1 MKSASFHRAPAAA
14 LLLSLILQAC
24 NHPAQ
29 FVPPILEADP
39 RNFSWT
45 IDTIA
50 LPGSPATL
58 MRSIWGAS
66 SRDVYIAGHND
77 LPRGTMFHYDGTSWH
92 TVNLTAAEG
101 GTIQGSIDLS
111 QVTGFSG
118 GDIFAAGGKTTSGFS
133 SGMPAASLVIHFDGN
148 AWSEMQVPPGGMLR
162 GIWGLYHGEMWAA
175 GASGTLFQFIGS
187 TWIPATLSDTGSF
200 TAISGVSADDVYA
213 LSSRSDAGVHDTT
226 FRYLWHWNGGVWS
239 IADSFPQVAGHADRF
254 GTRSVW
260 SLLAITYTSGQGVF
274 KRDGSV
280 RSSLFVVGDG
290 GGVFHVNPA
299 DWYRYAQF
307 ADPAIN
313 YYGVWTDGR
322 EAFVVGNDGKKP
334 TSFTGSNLSRW
345 RRCWAP
351 LSADSRELLPREHVH
366 DPRTADPAFHHR
378 NPRMVADHLADDRGI
393 FPQRV

>member
-1 MKSASFHRAPAAA
+1 MKRFS
-14 LLLSLILQAC
+14 LLLLPLILEAC

-29 FVPPILEADP
+29 TLTPVLEADP
-39 RNFSWT
+39 RNFAWT

-77 LPRGTMFHYDGTSWH
+77 LPGGTMFHFDGASWH
-92 TVNLTAAEG
+92 AVNLTAAEG
-101 GTIQGSIDLS
+101 GPVPGTIDLS

-118 GDIFAAGGKTTSGFS
+118 SEIFAVGGRSASGTS
-133 SGMPAASLVIHFDGN
+133 AASLVIHFDGN

-162 GIWGLYHGEMWAA
+162 GIWGLYHSEMWAA
-175 GASGTLFQFIGS
+175 GVSGTLIRYTGL
-187 TWIPATLSDTGSF
+187 TWIPAQISDTTSF
-200 TAISGVSADDVYA
+200 TAISGVSAGDVYA

-274 KRDGSV
+274 TREGSAWDRIV
-280 RSSLFVVGDG
+280 PGAGSGYFNAVYGTVSSSLFVVGDG
-290 GGVFHVNPA
+290 SAVFHLDPA
-299 DWYRYAQF
+299 GSYRFAQF

-313 YYGVWTDGR
+313 YHGVWTDGR
-322 EAFVVGNDGKKP
+322 EVFVVGNDGRKTYILHGK
-334 TSFTGSNLSRW
+334 
-345 RRCWAP
+345 
-351 LSADSRELLPREHVH
+351 
-366 DPRTADPAFHHR
+366 
-378 NPRMVADHLADDRGI
+378 
-393 FPQRV
+393 